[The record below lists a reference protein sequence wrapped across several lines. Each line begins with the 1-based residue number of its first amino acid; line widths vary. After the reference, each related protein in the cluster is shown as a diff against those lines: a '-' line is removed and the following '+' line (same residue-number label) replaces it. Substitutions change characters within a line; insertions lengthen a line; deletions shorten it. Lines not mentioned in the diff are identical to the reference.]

1 VCIEQR
7 QRVAIQITH
16 TPAGIHERRDA
27 SVNGDRSQF
36 PKAHVSESLDHRGDR
51 TGRDHEP
58 LARSTGEEKLALE
71 KQCNFIAEL
80 EADI

>member
-71 KQCNFIAEL
+71 K
-80 EADI
+80 